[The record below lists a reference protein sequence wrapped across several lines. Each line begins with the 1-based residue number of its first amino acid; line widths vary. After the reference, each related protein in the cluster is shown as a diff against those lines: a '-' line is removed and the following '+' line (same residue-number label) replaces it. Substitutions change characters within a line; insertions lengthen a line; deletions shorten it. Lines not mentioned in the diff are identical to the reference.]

1 LKSRSK
7 QPRTSTLDPARVT
20 SGLGKPHALAR
31 LLRSGQTC
39 GVFEPARVICMECR
53 RELAADS
60 PELRIELTED
70 DEPLYYCL
78 ACWEREFGENEEDSA
93 G

>member
-1 LKSRSK
+1 
-7 QPRTSTLDPARVT
+7 
-20 SGLGKPHALAR
+20 
-31 LLRSGQTC
+31 
-39 GVFEPARVICMECR
+39 MECR

-60 PELRIELTED
+60 PELLIELTED

-78 ACWEREFGENEEDSA
+78 ACWEREFGENEEDLA

>member
-1 LKSRSK
+1 
-7 QPRTSTLDPARVT
+7 
-20 SGLGKPHALAR
+20 
-31 LLRSGQTC
+31 
-39 GVFEPARVICMECR
+39 MECR

-70 DEPLYYCL
+70 DEPLYYCP
-78 ACWEREFGENEEDSA
+78 ACWEREFGENEEDLA